1 MAGWDPGTELGMR
14 TIGRGLAGLALAFV
28 ALAGG
33 SQSGAAQG
41 QEVEPQTWRG
51 EEVIAIDA
59 TRGLAV
65 AEDQTMR
72 VQIRNDLA
80 PTGSVIISVVS
91 LMRPESVLGA
101 VFSNEAK
108 EFLIDTRLYAGGFR
122 LVARGSQAGTQVS
135 RRIDVASQSRVKWNL
150 STGLVRLE
158 RLVEEAEDRG

>member
-1 MAGWDPGTELGMR
+1 MGTIEQTFGR
-14 TIGRGLAGLALAFV
+14 TGRRGLASLALAFV

-33 SQSGAAQG
+33 SEARA

-72 VQIRNDLA
+72 IQIRNDLA
-80 PTGSVIISVVS
+80 PTGSVIVSVVS
-91 LMRPESVLGA
+91 LMRPELVLGA

-122 LVARGSQAGTQVS
+122 LVARGSQAGTKVS
-135 RRIDVASQSRVKWNL
+135 RRIDVANQSRVKWNL
-150 STGLVRLE
+150 ATGLVRLE
-158 RLVEEAEDRG
+158 RLAEEAEGGVR

>member
-1 MAGWDPGTELGMR
+1 MR
-14 TIGRGLAGLALAFV
+14 TIEQTLGRTGRRGLASLALAFV

-33 SQSGAAQG
+33 SEARA
-41 QEVEPQTWRG
+41 QEVETWRG

-72 VQIRNDLA
+72 IQIRNDLA
-80 PTGSVIISVVS
+80 PTGSVIVSVVS
-91 LMRPESVLGA
+91 LMRPELVLGA

-122 LVARGSQAGTQVS
+122 LVARGSQAGTKVS
-135 RRIDVASQSRVKWNL
+135 RRIDVANQSRVKWNL
-150 STGLVRLE
+150 ATGLVRLE
-158 RLVEEAEDRG
+158 RLAEEAEGGVR